1 MMKQIL
7 GGLLVLH
14 ASLALGQTKPASTNT
29 WQTVFFESPTVAL
42 PILTAAAI
50 KHSPQLKSLD
60 VQKSINQQDIKLAKK
75 SILAG
80 IGAVG
85 TYTYGNQGS
94 IGAYDPNNT
103 GGFNTSTSGRYSAGV
118 SMALPLLSVIGRGST
133 IKKEELNYQRTEL
146 TRQGQEL
153 QMRQQVIQSY
163 QNVVLAKKLL
173 TLQQE
178 GYVTVQTTFR
188 LAEKQ
193 FRQGQLSLPEF
204 TESTNMLSQAAMA
217 QETARSQYETSF
229 MLLEELVGDRISS
242 LMPNP

>member
-1 MMKQIL
+1 MIKRIL
-7 GGLLVLH
+7 GGMLVLH

-29 WQTVFFESPTVAL
+29 WQAVFFESPTTAL
-42 PILTAAAI
+42 PILTAAAV

-60 VQKSINQQDIKLAKK
+60 VQRSINEQDIKLAKK
-75 SILAG
+75 GILAG

-85 TYTYGNQGS
+85 TYTYGNQGN
-94 IGAYDPNNT
+94 IGAYNT
-103 GGFNTSTSGRYSAGV
+103 GTSGINTSTSGRYSAGV
-118 SMALPLLSVIGRGST
+118 SMALPLLSVIGRSSI

-146 TRQGQEL
+146 SRQEQEL
-153 QMRQQVIQSY
+153 QMRQQIIQSY

-178 GYVTVQTTFR
+178 AYVTVQTTFR

-204 TESTNMLSQAAMA
+204 TESTNMLSQTAMA

-229 MLLEELVGDRISS
+229 MLLEELVGDKISS
-242 LMPNP
+242 LMTNP

>member
-1 MMKQIL
+1 MKQIL

-14 ASLALGQTKPASTNT
+14 ASLALGQTKPTSTNS
-29 WQTVFFESPTVAL
+29 WQTVFFESPTTAL
-42 PILTAAAI
+42 PLLTAAAI

-60 VQKSINQQDIKLAKK
+60 VQKSINEQDIKLAKK
-75 SILAG
+75 GILSG

-103 GGFNTSTSGRYSAGV
+103 GFNTSTSGRYSAGV

-146 TRQGQEL
+146 TRQEQEL
-153 QMRQQVIQSY
+153 QTRQQVIQSY

-178 GYVTVQTTFR
+178 AYVTVQTTFR

-193 FRQGQLSLPEF
+193 FRQGQLSLAEF
-204 TESTNMLSQAAMA
+204 TESTNLLSQTAMA

-229 MLLEELVGDRISS
+229 MLLEELVGNKISS
-242 LMPNP
+242 LMTNPNP

>member
-1 MMKQIL
+1 MKQLL

-14 ASLALGQTKPASTNT
+14 ASLALGQTKPTSTNS
-29 WQTVFFESPTVAL
+29 WQTVFFESPTIAL
-42 PILTAAAI
+42 PLLTAAAI

-60 VQKSINQQDIKLAKK
+60 VQKAINEQDIKLAKK
-75 SILAG
+75 GILSG

-103 GGFNTSTSGRYSAGV
+103 GFNTSTSGRYSAGV

-146 TRQGQEL
+146 TRQEQEL
-153 QMRQQVIQSY
+153 QTRQQVIQSY

-178 GYVTVQTTFR
+178 AYVTVQTTSR

-193 FRQGQLSLPEF
+193 FRQGQLSLAEF
-204 TESTNMLSQAAMA
+204 TESTNLLSQTTMA

-229 MLLEELVGDRISS
+229 MLLEELVGNKVSS
-242 LMPNP
+242 LMTNP

>member
-1 MMKQIL
+1 MMKHLL

-14 ASLALGQTKPASTNT
+14 ASLALGQTKPTSTNN
-29 WQTVFFESPTVAL
+29 WQTVFFESPTIAL

-60 VQKSINQQDIKLAKK
+60 IQKSINEQDIKLAKK
-75 SILAG
+75 GILSG

-94 IGAYDPNNT
+94 FGTFDPNNPT
-103 GGFNTSTSGRYSAGV
+103 LNTATAGRYSAGV

-146 TRQGQEL
+146 SRQEQEL
-153 QMRQQVIQSY
+153 QTRQQVIQSY

-178 GYVTVQTTFR
+178 AYVTVQTTFR

-193 FRQGQLSLPEF
+193 FRQGQLSLAEF
-204 TESTNMLSQAAMA
+204 TESTNLLSQTAMA
-217 QETARSQYETSF
+217 QETAHSQYETSF
-229 MLLEELVGDRISS
+229 MLLEELVGNKISS
-242 LMPNP
+242 LMTNP